1 MLDAMGQCECYTG
14 ACPNRKPH
22 PVMVLLDE
30 PVNTRPISAP
40 AVARSDFGG
49 QRVDWM
55 QALVADGGDDGDDAH
70 DDT

>member
-1 MLDAMGQCECYTG
+1 
-14 ACPNRKPH
+14 
-22 PVMVLLDE
+22 MVFLDE
-30 PVNTRPISAP
+30 PVDTRPISAP
-40 AVARSDFGG
+40 AMARSDLGG